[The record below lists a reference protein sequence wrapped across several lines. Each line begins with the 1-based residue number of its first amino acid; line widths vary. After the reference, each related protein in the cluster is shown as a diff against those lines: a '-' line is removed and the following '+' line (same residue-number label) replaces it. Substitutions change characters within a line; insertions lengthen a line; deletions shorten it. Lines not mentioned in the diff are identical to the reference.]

1 MNNTRRLNRGRQ
13 AELFGQAVL
22 VQPRANALNHMERGL
37 RNATTNLAEL
47 SEAVH
52 DTRLM
57 VGDAL
62 AALGGLSQ
70 QVETGFDTGQRTSDR
85 ILHVATQLRAE
96 FRAARDEGK
105 TPWEWLLYYW
115 QTVLKLTVF
124 AWQISWS
131 ITRSAASS
139 MTFPLC
145 LCACGCYMLESVVLI
160 MITDIGLAFGTCCIS
175 KYFGLSYHLF
185 RMFIH
190 LLQFFIFNVA
200 GGMAH
205 CTISYFRPYAEILS
219 QETGVSAES
228 IQAWRH
234 DVTHALSDFI
244 GSRVREEVR
253 EQVVPI
259 VEELKNIPSDIL
271 NATSTAVSDTVA
283 NVVYAPKAAM
293 NSVFGKGT
301 GAALGV
307 AAAAVPQMAVN
318 VAGEVAGLGS
328 AALGKGAELGS
339 SALGKGAEYG
349 AAALGVGKNVL
360 GKASNFFTWSKPIS
374 EAEKLRLKEKARFDE
389 EKIQRTLKELDEE
402 YKKKGGG
409 PKQKLEH
416 INFLEGRELDEF
428 NRTIGVHLVR
438 LHDRLTVAFF
448 NKYGKNTVLDKNAS
462 ELVVFMEK
470 SYDLLLHSILPW
482 VANRFKHSRA
492 IQVEPGLR
500 KALILRAFCNVKST
514 HTSKTKTIMSKSK
527 TSKGKSKGT
536 KSKKSKTLRVN

>member
-1 MNNTRRLNRGRQ
+1 MNNTRRLNRGRHV
-13 AELFGQAVL
+13 ELFGQAV
-22 VQPRANALNHMERGL
+22 VAEPRANALNHLESGL
-37 RNATTNLAEL
+37 RNTTRNLAEL

-52 DTRLM
+52 DTRMM
-57 VGDAL
+57 VGEAL

-70 QVETGFDTGQRTSDR
+70 QVESGFDTGQRTSDR
-85 ILHVATQLRAE
+85 ILHVATQLRSE

-105 TPWEWLLYYW
+105 TPWEWLLFYW
-115 QTVLKLTVF
+115 QCVLRVSVF
-124 AWQISWS
+124 CWQISWS

-145 LCACGCYMLESVVLI
+145 LCAGGCYMLEGVVLV

-190 LLQFFIFNVA
+190 LLHFFIFNVA

-219 QETGVSAES
+219 EETGVSAES
-228 IQAWRH
+228 VQAWRH
-234 DVTHALSDFI
+234 DVTHALSEYI
-244 GSRVREEVR
+244 GSNVRREVAQ
-253 EQVVPI
+253 QVVPI
-259 VEELKNIPSDIL
+259 VEELKNIPGDIFQ
-271 NATSTAVSDTVA
+271 ATGAAVSETVSS
-283 NVVYAPKAAM
+283 VVYAPI
-293 NSVFGKGT
+293 NSVFGKGSS
-301 GAALGV
+301 AALGL
-307 AAAAVPQMAVN
+307 AAVPQMAVDT
-318 VAGEVAGLGS
+318 AGDVM
-328 AALGKGAELGS
+328 ELGS

-374 EAEKLRLKEKARFDE
+374 EEKMR
-389 EKIQRTLKELDEE
+389 LKELDE
-402 YKKKGGG
+402 YKKRGGG
-409 PKQKLEH
+409 P

-428 NRTIGVHLVR
+428 NRTIGVHLDR

-500 KALILRAFCNVKST
+500 KALIIRAFCNVKSKQ
-514 HTSKTKTIMSKSK
+514 TSNTSKSK
-527 TSKGKSKGT
+527 TKRT

>member
-1 MNNTRRLNRGRQ
+1 MNKEKPNKNKTNKNRALHWSKRWGQMPSTDRGRQ

-96 FRAARDEGK
+96 FRAARAEGK
-105 TPWEWLLYYW
+105 SPWEWLLYYW
-115 QTVLKLTVF
+115 QTILRLTVF

-185 RMFIH
+185 RMFIQ

-219 QETGVSAES
+219 EETGVSAES

-283 NVVYAPKAAM
+283 NVVYAPKAAV

-307 AAAAVPQMAVN
+307 AASAVPQMAVN

-328 AALGKGAELGS
+328 A
-339 SALGKGAEYG
+339 ALGKGAEYG

-374 EAEKLRLKEKARFDE
+374 EAEKLRLKEKEEASERMIRAR
-389 EKIQRTLKELDEE
+389 LAELDEE
-402 YKKKGGG
+402 YKKRGGG
-409 PKQKLEH
+409 P

-428 NRTIGVHLVR
+428 NRTIGVHLDR

-492 IQVEPGLR
+492 IQVDPGLR

-514 HTSKTKTIMSKSK
+514 QTAKTIMSK
-527 TSKGKSKGT
+527 TSKMI